1 MFALQISRPIS
12 RVKNSNSNTGFLA
25 TQIFERRDSRGAT
38 PIGYQLNNRFF
49 RSPDYDDPTWIYPL
63 YVNVDKLVE

>member
-1 MFALQISRPIS
+1 MFALQNSRPIS
-12 RVKNSNSNTGFLA
+12 RVKNSNSNTGVLA

-49 RSPDYDDPTWIYPL
+49 RFWENSDPTWTYPL